1 MLRKI
6 SAIVAACLLVLLWVT
21 SQSRVQAQ
29 PLAQAT
35 AMPMQMDPTP
45 TPMSMPMNG
54 TAMPASDMDN
64 GPIDVPGAAIKI
76 LSPTNGATLTDS
88 SVIVR
93 VETTNLPLGKDGV
106 HFHLYVDGKV
116 QGMSDGA
123 NAFLMAHDLT
133 AGEHTFEV
141 VLANGLHQELKVS
154 DMIKVNVQP
163 ATAQTAASSADG
175 SVLLMVGIVAAIVI
189 IGGIGV
195 GVARRK

>member
-6 SAIVAACLLVLLWVT
+6 FAIAAACLLILLWAT

-35 AMPMQMDPTP
+35 ALP
-45 TPMSMPMNG
+45 TPMIMNGTSMPMDN
-54 TAMPASDMDN
+54 MPMGN
-64 GPIDVPGAAIKI
+64 GPIDAPGAAIKI
-76 LSPTNGATLTDS
+76 LSPADGATITDN

-123 NAFLMAHDLT
+123 SASLMAHDLT

-154 DMIKVNVQP
+154 DMIKANVQP
-163 ATAQTAASSADG
+163 ATPQAAAASADG
-175 SVLLMVGIVAAIVI
+175 SVLLTVIIVAAIVI
-189 IGGIGV
+189 MGGIGIV
-195 GVARRK
+195 VARRK